1 MPQFDASGV
10 VEGLECKLKPYADF
24 EDVIPEPSDRQI
36 GDFLAGL
43 KQVMATAKDK
53 LGMADEIDV
62 TDPDQ
67 MAKALDALEP
77 EEFVRV
83 QDEMAGIHA
92 ALCSE
97 RPSKA
102 QVLAV
107 PMRRRM
113 LFYQW
118 LQTEV
123 MSPEAAPPA
132 GNGRVTTLPR
142 AAAG

>member
-43 KQVMATAKDK
+43 KKVMATAKDK

-77 EEFVRV
+77 ERLAWRLAGAFFV
-83 QDEMAGIHA
+83 
-92 ALCSE
+92 
-97 RPSKA
+97 
-102 QVLAV
+102 VLASLKLTASIGA
-107 PMRRRM
+107 M
-113 LFYQW
+113 
-118 LQTEV
+118 
-123 MSPEAAPPA
+123 
-132 GNGRVTTLPR
+132 
-142 AAAG
+142 